1 MKESLRVVVLLAA
14 LAVAGCSS
22 PPMPITDKA
31 IDAALT
37 PPAMDVL
44 RVQAKSIQHPLL
56 APLEIQGDALTP
68 DEAAVVAVLCN
79 PSLKAIRDGRGVAAA
94 QLLQAGLL
102 PNPSLTFGNEFPY
115 SGPDHLVAYSVGIDW
130 EISALISYKAKVDAA
145 KSTASSV
152 DLDIA
157 WQEWQVAQQAKGA
170 AYKVLSLQEQLE
182 VARQADKLLRE
193 NQQTVQKAL
202 DLQQKTAVDL
212 SAAQVGWQEAHTTV
226 LELERDLVKQQIA
239 LERLLGRNGQA
250 PTPLRK
256 QAFTGPQPPQAAG
269 LSAGLED
276 RRLDL
281 LALRRGYDSQE
292 ATVRAAVLS
301 RFPKTTA
308 GASIARDTAGS
319 ATAGYSVAMDVPIF
333 DSNQGNIAIER
344 ATRQK
349 LFDEFVNRVFE
360 GRNDIASGAAEIESL
375 QRQVAF
381 AQSAVPVLERLVAD
395 YGKALNAG
403 SADVISYYSA
413 YNDLDK
419 KRIEVLKLR
428 QELIDAWISLEN
440 ASGMYLTGPTAASMP
455 AGSMPTSHPTSQGAA
470 Q

>member
-1 MKESLRVVVLLAA
+1 
-14 LAVAGCSS
+14 
-22 PPMPITDKA
+22 
-31 IDAALT
+31 
-37 PPAMDVL
+37 
-44 RVQAKSIQHPLL
+44 
-56 APLEIQGDALTP
+56 
-68 DEAAVVAVLCN
+68 
-79 PSLKAIRDGRGVAAA
+79 
-94 QLLQAGLL
+94 
-102 PNPSLTFGNEFPY
+102 
-115 SGPDHLVAYSVGIDW
+115 
-130 EISALISYKAKVDAA
+130 VDAA
-145 KSTASSV
+145 KAQASSV

-157 WQEWQVAQQAKGA
+157 WQEWQVAQSAKAA
-170 AYKVLSLQEQLE
+170 AYKVLSLQDQLV

-193 NQQTVQKAL
+193 DQQTVQKAL
-202 DLQQKTAVDL
+202 NLQLKTSVDL
-212 SAAQVGWQEAHTTV
+212 SAAQAGWQEAHSTV
-226 LELERDLVKQQIA
+226 LELEGDLAKQRLA

-256 QAFTGPQPPQAAG
+256 QAFVGAKPPQAAE

-292 ATVRAAVLS
+292 ATVRAAVLA

-308 GASIARDTAGS
+308 GASLARDTAGS
-319 ATAGYSVAMDVPIF
+319 ATFGYSVAMDVPIF

-360 GRNDIASGAAEIESL
+360 GRNDIASGVAQIESL

-381 AQSAVPVLERLVAD
+381 AQSAVPILERLVSD

-440 ASGMYLTGPTAASMP
+440 ASGMYLTGSTATSMP
-455 AGSMPTSHPTSQGAA
+455 AGSMPASHPTGQGAA
-470 Q
+470 K